1 MKHYNSLRQPL
12 LDIVLRK
19 IRHFFS
25 TVWALTKISNVR
37 TNLEFEVVRD
47 ARTHTHTQH
56 LTARQE
62 LKTVDKQNGIILMLL
77 FTLRESGANDAK

>member
-37 TNLEFEVVRD
+37 TNLEFEVVRA
-47 ARTHTHTQH
+47 ARTHTRST
-56 LTARQE
+56 LPLA
-62 LKTVDKQNGIILMLL
+62 KSSKLL
-77 FTLRESGANDAK
+77 ISKMVSF

>member
-37 TNLEFEVVRD
+37 TNLEFEVVRA
-47 ARTHTHTQH
+47 ARTHTHST
-56 LTARQE
+56 LPLA
-62 LKTVDKQNGIILMLL
+62 KSSKLL
-77 FTLRESGANDAK
+77 ISKMVSF

>member
-47 ARTHTHTQH
+47 ARTHTHST
-56 LTARQE
+56 LPLA
-62 LKTVDKQNGIILMLL
+62 KSSKLL
-77 FTLRESGANDAK
+77 ISKMVSF

>member
-37 TNLEFEVVRD
+37 TNLEFEVVR
-47 ARTHTHTQH
+47 AAHTHTQH